1 MIPNPSV
8 HLFNYGIPEHFYEAS
23 SFKQSQ
29 NPGEQKHCQSRLA
42 LKIRS
47 RAREWKTSFHLFWL
61 LHNWNW
67 TLTLVSLHQVSKLQ
81 TSLEN
86 TAETDS
92 NPDSQVEGFWISV
105 KFYHNS
111 ASNARSKVT
120 GPTVPMSLRKWVLSV
135 CSTGYSRARRKSP
148 CSAPKAQES
157 LCTRDKLAKEGIR
170 CALLPDEEGSPCP
183 PLPPSPAAMQRDLLS
198 SNSEEQFCW
207 GERGGGERHL
217 KSPKLTLCMYSI
229 ISVNAYWCH
238 LHYWP
243 RQWKGLWGGN
253 KISRAQPCPWERE
266 NGITEIKQ
274 KPQELYNQV
283 HKKELPFVLWDDSS

>member
-67 TLTLVSLHQVSKLQ
+67 ILMLVSLHQVSKLQ

-92 NPDSQVEGFWISV
+92 NPNSQVEGFWISV

-111 ASNARSKVT
+111 ASNARSKMT
-120 GPTVPMSLRKWVLSV
+120 GPTVPTSLRKRVLTWVSAAQAILEQGRKVPAQLQRHRNPSARG
-135 CSTGYSRARRKSP
+135 TNWQSR
-148 CSAPKAQES
+148 E
-157 LCTRDKLAKEGIR
+157 
-170 CALLPDEEGSPCP
+170 
-183 PLPPSPAAMQRDLLS
+183 
-198 SNSEEQFCW
+198 
-207 GERGGGERHL
+207 
-217 KSPKLTLCMYSI
+217 
-229 ISVNAYWCH
+229 
-238 LHYWP
+238 
-243 RQWKGLWGGN
+243 
-253 KISRAQPCPWERE
+253 
-266 NGITEIKQ
+266 
-274 KPQELYNQV
+274 
-283 HKKELPFVLWDDSS
+283 